1 MENINENDIFD
12 DIKQDN
18 TLDLESILK
27 EAQNKEKVEDEVA
40 DTSESTIKTTKRD
53 EEALSPL
60 EKMKLEKEA
69 KVQKGLEVKTS
80 DLKSEGPTKNIMYN
94 DDRVNAWKD
103 SINEMDEEIKKRE
116 AIVVIKKPE
125 NKFEYMQMMV
135 EISMVAFDEN
145 GKPYINNKGVDEMGE
160 EVIHEIKY
168 IRIRKEG
175 EEAFDPTAYKEYE
188 DKENDSDDSEHDT
201 PEISEEKKKTVQI
214 LIDKTGLGTDFMF
227 SDDEK
232 AKIRESETIRVN
244 EVKVIDL
251 AAIKAKR
258 SEKSFQENITQFSS
272 SGSRTT
278 ICFPASGFRAQ
289 MKGMSYGEYSDVA
302 LSMENVTFD
311 QYYKRLSII
320 YNNMV
325 NSSTGPF
332 DSFEDFLKN
341 FAYTDIPLAL
351 YGMFVSTEAEEQ
363 EIGLKCGSDSCG
375 NSFNWK
381 YNTRSLL
388 RLERCSDVL
397 LDRMSE
403 IASAPASEFD
413 NIKAKS
419 AVMNSKL
426 LELPDSKFIV
436 EMGVASAY
444 EFLYNFVPVLDE
456 NTFKTAFGESVSEVY
471 MNNILLLSTVRSV
484 WVPLANG
491 EYTQA
496 LGYKDIL
503 DALYQIKPNEIQ
515 ILAAYTQK
523 IQSQNELVFSFGDV
537 TCPHCKHVTKNL
549 DVTMDEL
556 VFQTYE
562 RLMSTEIDVTNIQ
575 DF

>member
-175 EEAFDPTAYKEYE
+175 EEAFDPSAYKEYE

-325 NSSTGPF
+325 NISTGPF

>member
-175 EEAFDPTAYKEYE
+175 EEAFDPSAYKEYE
-188 DKENDSDDSEHDT
+188 DKENDSDESEHDT

-325 NSSTGPF
+325 NISTGPF

>member
-175 EEAFDPTAYKEYE
+175 EEAFDPSAYKEYE
-188 DKENDSDDSEHDT
+188 DKENDSDDSEPDT

-325 NSSTGPF
+325 NISTGPF

-363 EIGLKCGSDSCG
+363 EIGLKCGSESCG

>member
-175 EEAFDPTAYKEYE
+175 EEAFDPSAYKEYE

-325 NSSTGPF
+325 NISTGPF

-537 TCPHCKHVTKNL
+537 ICPHCKHVTKNL

-556 VFQTYE
+556 VFRTYE

>member
-27 EAQNKEKVEDEVA
+27 EAQNKEKVEDDVA

-175 EEAFDPTAYKEYE
+175 EEAFDPSAYKEYE

-325 NSSTGPF
+325 NISTGPF